1 MILPGHSHNTYVS
14 CPKNGKTLLKS
25 KDKDLLKLNFCVK
38 SSFCEHISIKNAFY
52 RNLLRIA

>member
-1 MILPGHSHNTYVS
+1 MLEHSHNTYVS